1 MKIEQIE
8 ISKLKLDKNQPRKT
22 FDEEKLNDMAETFKT
37 QGTIQPIEID
47 ENNVIVT
54 GELRFRS
61 AKKAGLKEIPCKIIK
76 GLTPES
82 RLERQLVE
90 NFNRQDMK
98 LVDSIEAVKRF
109 MKSLSSTLQRNSSTD
124 EKIGEVAK
132 RLGVN
137 RGWLSQNLKLER
149 EAPKELKQAVKDGK
163 VSVSTAVEIM
173 KAPEEERKE
182 LTQEILEEA
191 DVPEHRKIRERIQE
205 KKELKELKDRN
216 EVLKKSKEYEI
227 RISTTAEHLSELR
240 RQIDEEAHR
249 LGKIYSMVK
258 GIKRTKLY
266 VAKAKDKENF
276 FRFLDGVIDKVKKWG
291 DELSRLKDDIELE
304 VIRE

>member
-163 VSVSTAVEIM
+163 G
-173 KAPEEERKE
+173 
-182 LTQEILEEA
+182 
-191 DVPEHRKIRERIQE
+191 
-205 KKELKELKDRN
+205 
-216 EVLKKSKEYEI
+216 
-227 RISTTAEHLSELR
+227 R
-240 RQIDEEAHR
+240 R
-249 LGKIYSMVK
+249 
-258 GIKRTKLY
+258 
-266 VAKAKDKENF
+266 
-276 FRFLDGVIDKVKKWG
+276 
-291 DELSRLKDDIELE
+291 
-304 VIRE
+304 